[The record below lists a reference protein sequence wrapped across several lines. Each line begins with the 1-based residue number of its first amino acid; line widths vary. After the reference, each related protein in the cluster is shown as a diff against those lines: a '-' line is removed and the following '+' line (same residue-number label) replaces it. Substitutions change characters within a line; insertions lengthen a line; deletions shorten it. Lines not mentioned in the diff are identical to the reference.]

1 MKIPRI
7 NRFSLFGLYLVTAVW
22 SLFQPKAT
30 VFFLDAYEEK
40 RMRDARAHWRNMRFG
55 RETK

>member
-1 MKIPRI
+1 RI

-40 RMRDARAHWRNMRFG
+40 RMRDARAHWRSMRF
-55 RETK
+55 

>member
-7 NRFSLFGLYLVTAVW
+7 NRFSLFGIYLLVAAW

-30 VFFLDAYEEK
+30 VFLLDAYKEK
-40 RMRDARAHWRNMRFG
+40 RLRDAQALASERRFG
-55 RETK
+55 RGF